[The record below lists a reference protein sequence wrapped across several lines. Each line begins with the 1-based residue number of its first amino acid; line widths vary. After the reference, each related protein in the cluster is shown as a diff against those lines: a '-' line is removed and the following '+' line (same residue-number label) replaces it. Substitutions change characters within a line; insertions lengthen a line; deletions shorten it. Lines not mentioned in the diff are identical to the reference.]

1 MSGRSLGSPV
11 MTEWPVLAS
20 MSAEERNQLLRTGRR
35 RRFAKGETLFHSG
48 DPADSLHLLE
58 AGRVAVRVLTPQGDQ
73 AILTVLGPGKVF
85 GELALIDSDAHR
97 TATITAIQSCE
108 TIVIGRNQFEQL
120 RARYPQ
126 IDRFLLASLAA
137 TVNRLSEHLLEVL
150 FVPAALRVARRL
162 LILDDEFGGEAITLT
177 QEDLALMAGTTRA
190 TVNEILHE
198 FQRTGA
204 VKVGRARIEVL
215 DRTTLLRRLR

>member
-1 MSGRSLGSPV
+1 

-20 MSAEERNQLLRTGRR
+20 MAVEDRNQLLRTGHR
-35 RRFAKGETLFHSG
+35 RRFAKGETLFHYG
-48 DPADSLHLLE
+48 DPADSLHLL
-58 AGRVAVRVLTPQGDQ
+58 ARGRVAVKVLTPQGDQ

-85 GELALIDSDAHR
+85 GELALIDPQAHR
-97 TATITAIQSCE
+97 TATITAIQPCE
-108 TIVIGRNQFEQL
+108 TIMIGRNQFELL
-120 RARYPQ
+120 RTRYPQ
-126 IDRFLLASLAA
+126 IDQFLLASLAA
-137 TVNRLSEHLLEVL
+137 TVNRLSEHLLETL

-190 TVNEILHE
+190 TVNEVLHQ

-204 VKVGRARIEVL
+204 VKIGRARIEVL
-215 DRTTLLRRLR
+215 DRAPLIQRLRWTPTG